1 MTQAPVRADD
11 EAVVERAI
19 ELLRAADLGLPGLDE
34 NGRRLAA
41 LLRSVAGG
49 PAPAEPTG
57 TVPATDAPHASRV
70 ENVTSVTH
78 AADELPCVVREWARA
93 MGVTEAAF
101 RADRRAF
108 LRGDLAGVELCP
120 RALVRA
126 AVPRLRGLAAL
137 PEGHRLSL
145 VWTRDRPSVTF
156 PVRIPGRSAVALP
169 DRPAPLCAQYVHHEL
184 GHAMELA
191 WRSPGLPLAERWRRP
206 PVIAEWGALVVETLG
221 LSAAWLVSLGVP
233 ADTAERVAAHC
244 RYEDRYTRALAAL
257 ILRCAARPERLAEE
271 VAQVAGDLID
281 PGHVREETERAGYWS
296 AVFEGHALADRTVAG
311 FTERWG
317 ARWWE
322 ETRSWRE
329 LREQLTAGPAG
340 RSSNGPASNGPAR

>member
-1 MTQAPVRADD
+1 MTRTPVRTDD

-19 ELLRAADLGLPGLDE
+19 ELLRAADLGLTGLGE

-49 PAPAEPTG
+49 PSPAEPPG
-57 TVPATDAPHASRV
+57 TVAAPGATGITDV
-70 ENVTSVTH
+70 TNVTDVT
-78 AADELPCVVREWARA
+78 DELPCVVREWARA

-126 AVPRLRGLAAL
+126 AVPRLRGLSAL

-156 PVRIPGRSAVALP
+156 PVRIPDRSAVALP

-206 PVIAEWGALVVETLG
+206 PVLAEWGALVVETLG
-221 LSAAWLVSLGVP
+221 LSAAWLASLGVP

-257 ILRCAARPERLAEE
+257 ILRCAARPERLEEE
-271 VAQVAGDLID
+271 VARTSGDLID
-281 PGHVREETERAGYWS
+281 PRHVREETERAGYWS

-317 ARWWE
+317 ERWWDE
-322 ETRSWRE
+322 PGSWRE

-340 RSSNGPASNGPAR
+340 LSSNGPVR